1 MNERYVLRDPAEVL
15 SPGLVFFKNLI
26 RRNIART
33 VEIARDPGR
42 LRPHVKTHKTREIVR
57 LAQEAG
63 ITKHKCATLAE
74 AEMLAQCGVPDVLL
88 AYQMVGPNVARIA
101 RLMRQYP
108 GTRFAALADHPAAV
122 QAVSEAMVAGGLGL
136 DLLVDLDV
144 GQHRT
149 GIAPGPGA
157 RALYQLIARLPGV
170 RPAGLHAYDGHN
182 RQPTRAE
189 RTAAVRA
196 QMEPVLALRAVLE
209 KEGLPV
215 PRVVAGGTPTFPIH
229 AASEIHGLEC
239 APGTCFLHDDGYGS
253 QFPDLG
259 GFTPAA
265 LVFTRVTSRPT
276 PTRVTFDVGTKAIA
290 SDPPA
295 GKRCRLLDVED
306 YEAVAHNEE
315 HLVIETPAA
324 ERFSVGDT
332 AWAVPTHICPTC
344 ALHRAAYVVEDGRV
358 TGEWE
363 IAARDRRLT
372 V

>member
-1 MNERYVLRDPAEVL
+1 
-15 SPGLVFFKNLI
+15 
-26 RRNIART
+26 
-33 VEIARDPGR
+33 
-42 LRPHVKTHKTREIVR
+42 
-57 LAQEAG
+57 
-63 ITKHKCATLAE
+63 
-74 AEMLAQCGVPDVLL
+74 VLL
-88 AYQMVGPNVARIA
+88 AYQLVGPNVARMA

-108 GTRFAALADHPAAV
+108 GTHFAALADHPAAV
-122 QAVSEAMVAGGLGL
+122 RAASETMTQSGLTL
-136 DLLVDLDV
+136 DLVLDLDV

-157 RALYQLIARLPGV
+157 RALYELIARAPGV
-170 RPAGLHAYDGHN
+170 RPAGVHAYDGHN

-196 QMEPVLALRAVLE
+196 QMEPVLALRAALE
-209 KEGLPV
+209 TEGIPV
-215 PRVVAGGTPTFPIH
+215 PRVVAGGTPTFPVH
-229 AASEIHGLEC
+229 AASDVPGLEC

-253 QFPDLG
+253 AFPDLE

-265 LVFTRVTSRPT
+265 LVFTRVVSRPT

-295 GKRCRLLDVED
+295 GKRCRILGLTE

-315 HLVIETPAA
+315 HLVIETSAA
-324 ERFSVGDT
+324 ERFSPGDI

-344 ALHRAAYVVEDGRV
+344 ALHRAAYLVEDGRV